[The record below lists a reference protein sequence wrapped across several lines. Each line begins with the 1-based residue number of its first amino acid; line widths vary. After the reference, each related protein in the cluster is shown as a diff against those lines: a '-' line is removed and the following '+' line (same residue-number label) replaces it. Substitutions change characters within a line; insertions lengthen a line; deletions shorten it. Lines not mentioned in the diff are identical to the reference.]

1 MKFLQF
7 YMWWD
12 CKNICEFC
20 FAKILKQTPT
30 DKLHRL
36 QIIQNAID
44 ILDSRQDECFD
55 IVGLIGGEFF
65 EDQISDPEV
74 NKKFMELINKCIDVV
89 SDNRANMVY
98 IMTHLIYQDTKY
110 LDQVLDIFKARNMLD
125 KVMICTSFDPWGRFH
140 TEERKAIWYNNVEKL
155 LEQNILVHAEIIL
168 SGFFLD
174 ALFSGE
180 VDLQYFKDKGVILDF
195 LNPQGLY
202 KEDATQADNKEATI
216 QHLTKGWLPTREAFI
231 KFLFFLRDFNP
242 IQLERLFSLEIRSQ
256 ELYMLSNDIICTR
269 DSKTYNE
276 NIGYDNIM
284 DCGHSNKFAF
294 YADSDKC
301 MICDIENFKK
311 EFSNF
316 E

>member
-12 CKNICEFC
+12 CKNNCEFC

-140 TEERKAIWYNNVEKL
+140 TEERKTLWYNNIEKL
-155 LEQNILVHAEIIL
+155 LSQNVIVHVEIVV
-168 SGFFLD
+168 SEYFLE
-174 ALFSGE
+174 ALFNNE
-180 VDLQYFKDKGVILDF
+180 VDLQYFKDRGIILDF

-202 KEDATQADNKEATI
+202 ESDGIIADNKELTME
-216 QHLTKGWLPTREAFI
+216 HLTRKWLPTRESFI
-231 KFLFFLRDFNP
+231 KFLFFLKKFNP

-256 ELYMLSNDIICTR
+256 ELHIMSNNYIRLR
-269 DSKTYNE
+269 DTETYNE
-276 NIGYDNIM
+276 NVGFDDLM
-284 DCGHSNKFAF
+284 ACGHSSKFAF
-294 YADSDKC
+294 YSNSDKC
-301 MICDIENFKK
+301 MICDIENFKR
-311 EFSNF
+311 ECM
-316 E
+316 